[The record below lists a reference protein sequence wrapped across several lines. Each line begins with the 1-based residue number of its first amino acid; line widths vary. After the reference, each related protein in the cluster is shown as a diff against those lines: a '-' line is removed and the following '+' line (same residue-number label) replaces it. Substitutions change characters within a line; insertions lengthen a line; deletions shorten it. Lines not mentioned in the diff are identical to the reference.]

1 MDRTHDIERSL
12 LEWSDSLLSGDA
24 DPRLLHSLRVECG
37 DFRRA
42 LLLDSVPDQGEDI
55 YTVAIP
61 PNTVLVYEVSR
72 LNPTEPAILLDRY
85 SFDNYIRQY
94 TSRLKRRRAA
104 VIARLMRDE

>member
-1 MDRTHDIERSL
+1 MDDTHGIERSL
-12 LEWSDSLLSGDA
+12 LEWSDSLLSGGA
-24 DPRLLHSLRVECG
+24 DPRLLHSLRAECG

-72 LNPTEPAILLDRY
+72 LDLSKPAVLLDRY
-85 SFDNYIRQY
+85 TFDNYIRRY
-94 TSRLKRRRAA
+94 TSRLQRRRAA
-104 VIARLMRDE
+104 VIARLLKGE